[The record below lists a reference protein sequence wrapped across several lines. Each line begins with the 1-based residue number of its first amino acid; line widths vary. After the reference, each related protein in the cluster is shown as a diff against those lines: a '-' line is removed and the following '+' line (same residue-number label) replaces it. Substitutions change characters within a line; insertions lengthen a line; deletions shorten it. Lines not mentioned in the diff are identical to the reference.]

1 MRLAMFDSEKLTE
14 MLGDLQKTAK
24 ELEEKNKNKI
34 YTSKSGG
41 GLVSVS
47 INGSGEVVDLN
58 IDSSLLE
65 DKESLQIL
73 LISAINEA
81 YHNVSENK
89 KTEAMGMLGN
99 LSHLFGRS

>member
-1 MRLAMFDSEKLTE
+1 MFDPNKLTE
-14 MLGDLQKTAK
+14 MLGNFQEKAK

-47 INGSGEVVDLN
+47 MNGSGEMIDLN

-73 LISAINEA
+73 LISAINDA
-81 YHNVSENK
+81 YHNINQDK
-89 KTEAMGMLGN
+89 KNEALNMLGGLN
-99 LSHLFGRS
+99 LFGQS

>member
-1 MRLAMFDSEKLTE
+1 MFDPNKLTE
-14 MLGDLQKTAK
+14 MLGSFQEKAK
-24 ELEEKNKNKI
+24 ELEEQSKNKI
-34 YTSKSGG
+34 YVSKSGG

-47 INGSGEVVDLN
+47 INGAGEIVDLS

-81 YHNVSENK
+81 YHNVNEGKKSEALN
-89 KTEAMGMLGN
+89 MLGGLN
-99 LSHLFGRS
+99 LFGQS

>member
-1 MRLAMFDSEKLTE
+1 MTNMFDPNKLTE
-14 MLGDLQKTAK
+14 MLGSFQEKAK
-24 ELEEKNKNKI
+24 ELEEKNKNQI

-47 INGSGEVVDLN
+47 MNGSGEIIDLN

-73 LISAINEA
+73 LISAINDA
-81 YHNVSENK
+81 YHNINENK
-89 KTEAMGMLGN
+89 KNEALNMLGGLN
-99 LSHLFGRS
+99 LFGQS

>member
-1 MRLAMFDSEKLTE
+1 MFDPTKLTE
-14 MLGDLQKTAK
+14 MLGNFQEKAK
-24 ELEEKNKNKI
+24 ELEEQGKNKI

-47 INGSGEVVDLN
+47 VNGCGEVVDLN
-58 IDSSLLE
+58 IDHSLLE

-73 LISAINEA
+73 LMSAINEA

-89 KTEAMGMLGN
+89 KNEALGMFGN
-99 LSHLFGRS
+99 LFGQS